1 MSDEVNN
8 EANGDA
14 AGEPTPVEVAPQNV
28 TDRIEKIN
36 IEEEMQRAYIDYSM
50 SVIVGRALPD
60 ARDGLKPGNRRIL
73 FAMRE
78 GGYTHSRPYI
88 KCARVVGDV
97 IGKYHPHGDSAV
109 YDTLVR
115 MAQDFS
121 TRYLLI
127 NGLTTPAKELEW
139 THVIIAKKG
148 MGYGHEAMKL
158 LKAWGFDDLKFHR
171 AWLDCKDYNA
181 RALHLYESEGMQREG
196 LIRET
201 ILTNGV
207 YENLVI
213 LGILDREYQE
223 RKAKGL
229 EL

>member
-1 MSDEVNN
+1 MADLDFIMKLEYDPENLKFIV
-8 EANGDA
+8 
-14 AGEPTPVEVAPQNV
+14 PF
-28 TDRIEKIN
+28 DRDVHTKI
-36 IEEEMQRAYIDYSM
+36 IEEGKASM
-50 SVIVGRALPD
+50 DVIVEEIETKEP
-60 ARDGLKPGNRRIL
+60 
-73 FAMRE
+73 
-78 GGYTHSRPYI
+78 
-88 KCARVVGDV
+88 VG
-97 IGKYHPHGDSAV
+97 
-109 YDTLVR
+109 
-115 MAQDFS
+115 
-121 TRYLLI
+121 YLLI
-127 NGLTTPAKELEW
+127 NGLATPAKELEW
-139 THVIIAKKG
+139 THIIIAKKG

-181 RALHLYESEGMQREG
+181 RALHLYESEGLQREG

>member
-1 MSDEVNN
+1 MAEILHKGKCLQIRKATMADLDFIMKLEYDPENLKFIV
-8 EANGDA
+8 
-14 AGEPTPVEVAPQNV
+14 PF
-28 TDRIEKIN
+28 DRDVHTKI
-36 IEEEMQRAYIDYSM
+36 IEEGKASM
-50 SVIVGRALPD
+50 DVIVEEIETKEP
-60 ARDGLKPGNRRIL
+60 
-73 FAMRE
+73 
-78 GGYTHSRPYI
+78 
-88 KCARVVGDV
+88 VG
-97 IGKYHPHGDSAV
+97 
-109 YDTLVR
+109 
-115 MAQDFS
+115 
-121 TRYLLI
+121 YLLI

-213 LGILDREYQE
+213 LGILDREYQA
-223 RKAKGL
+223 RKAEGL